1 MIQKFN
7 EFNNN
12 KINEASAFSAETK
25 AELAKKLNDI
35 NKIIKRM
42 DLGYFIVRETAVRWI
57 SLELSNKRYS
67 WRITAD
73 TWDYPDMRVKL
84 KFDSIASYGSFELDE
99 DCCKFYE
106 SVGKV
111 LSQKKELQEI
121 EKVWEEMDAIIREEE
136 KNLN

>member
-1 MIQKFN
+1 
-7 EFNNN
+7 
-12 KINEASAFSAETK
+12 
-25 AELAKKLNDI
+25 
-35 NKIIKRM
+35 M
-42 DLGYFIVRETAVRWI
+42 DLGYFTVRETAVRWI
-57 SLELSNKRYS
+57 SLELPNKRYS
-67 WRITAD
+67 WRIVAD
-73 TWDYPDMRVKL
+73 TWAYPDMRVKL

-99 DCCKFYE
+99 DCCEFYE